1 MKGSVRKRGKKW
13 YYYFDLGIV
22 DGKRKRVERVG
33 GNTKKEAEKALRE
46 AMSEFDD
53 TGSYIDESDI
63 TFCDYLDYWYDNY
76 VELNCK
82 ENTKQGYTVVI
93 RKHLKPYFK
102 NVKLKDIN
110 PSMIQNFVNE
120 KFKEGY
126 SKNYL
131 ADIAGVVS
139 SSLMY
144 ALYPLQLIKDN
155 PYKYIKLP
163 KYNSVKEEVKV
174 ITKEQFKIIID
185 RFPKGNLYHIPLL
198 IGYYT
203 GMRAG
208 EVCALTW
215 DDIDLNKKTISIN
228 KTMIRNSKS
237 EYLLD
242 TPKTKTSNRTIE
254 IGDTLVSIL
263 KEHKIYQKEMK
274 LKLGEF
280 YLDKDYPAPN
290 MVCTSKNGTYTKHKI
305 LFSTL
310 NRVSKKELNF
320 TFTFHMLRHTH
331 ATLLMQHNVNP
342 IEIQKRLGHANI
354 RVTLDTY
361 SHSTKE
367 SARAVAQIFD
377 SI

>member
-13 YYYFDLGIV
+13 YYYFDLGVV

-63 TFCDYLDYWYDNY
+63 TFCDYLDYWFENY

-82 ENTKQGYTVVI
+82 ENTKQGYAVVI

-102 NVKLKDIN
+102 NIKLKNIN
-110 PSMIQNFVNE
+110 PSMIQSFVNE

-131 ADIAGVVS
+131 ADIAGVIS

-155 PYKYIKLP
+155 PYKYVKLP
-163 KYNSVKEEVKV
+163 KYNSAKEEVKV

-215 DDIDLNKKTISIN
+215 EDIDLNKKTISID

-237 EYLLD
+237 EYIFD

-310 NRVSKKELNF
+310 NRVSKKELDF

-342 IEIQKRLGHANI
+342 IEIQRRLGHANI